1 MKIINK
7 KHIGFLFTVASL
19 LTACNKDFLERP
31 PLNQVSE
38 ATFWNRAE
46 DVSQAVNGVYS
57 QLGGVAIHDEGAT
70 DNAHA
75 QYPWESYA
83 TQLSAGSLT
92 TNVGGDW
99 DFAAI
104 RRCNYFLENV
114 DRAAAVVD
122 GTLLNRF
129 KAEVR
134 FLRVYF
140 YANLVNKYGDVPLL
154 TQTLAI
160 DEINVP
166 RTAKAQVVD
175 FMLTELEEIAP
186 LLPERYSGGTDN
198 QSGRITRGAALT
210 LQARIN
216 LYEGNWAAAATAAQ
230 RVMALG
236 YTLFTLSSENELDRL
251 DNYAAWVD
259 FTNETDSLNFKMGMR
274 SYEGLFHQVNEGN
287 AEVILDRQYIVQVD
301 ANLMN
306 TFLPAGD
313 MNGWSSVTPT
323 QSLVDAYDHYRTGM
337 PIVPVDRAQRA
348 AWYSS
353 QSPLFRNEYRNR
365 DPRFYATILFNGAPW
380 NFFRDNFVF
389 QWTPGASNMSQTGYN
404 FRKLVDPAAFR
415 ANPVVDNHANGILMR
430 YAEVLLTYAE
440 AANEAN
446 GPAAAIYDALDLIRR
461 RAGMPVVNRSVYN
474 SQQALRTFIRNER
487 RVELA
492 LEGHRYMDIRRWR
505 IARQVMVDIYDLNNS
520 VAQARTWHDRFYL
533 LPVPQSQ
540 IDLAQGV
547 LTQNSGY

>member
-1 MKIINK
+1 MKIISK
-7 KHIGFLFTVASL
+7 KHIGILFAVASL
-19 LTACNKDFLERP
+19 LAACNKDFLERP

-57 QLGGVAIHDEGAT
+57 QLGGVSIHDEGAT

-75 QYPWESYA
+75 QYPWESFA

-92 TNVGGDW
+92 TNAGGNW
-99 DFAAI
+99 GFGAI

-114 DRAAAVVD
+114 DRAAAVID
-122 GTLLNRF
+122 ATLLNRF
-129 KAEVR
+129 SAEVR

-140 YANLVNKYGDVPLL
+140 YADLVNKYGDVPLL
-154 TQTLAI
+154 TRTLAI

-166 RTAKAQVVD
+166 RTPRAEVVD
-175 FMLTELEEIAP
+175 FMLTELEEVAT
-186 LLPERYSGGTDN
+186 LLPERYTGGTDN
-198 QSGRITRGAALT
+198 QPGRITRGAALA
-210 LQARIN
+210 LIARIN
-216 LYEGNWAAAATAAQ
+216 LYDGNWAGAAAAAQ

-236 YTLFTLSSENELDRL
+236 YTLFTLSSESELDRP
-251 DNYAAWVD
+251 DDYAAWVD
-259 FTNETDSLNFKMGMR
+259 FANEADSINFKMGLR

-287 AEVILDRQYIVQVD
+287 GEVILDRQYIVQVD
-301 ANLMN
+301 ANLVN

-323 QSLVDAYDHYRTGM
+323 QSLVDAYDSYGTGM
-337 PIVPVDRAQRA
+337 PIVPVSREQRA
-348 AWYSS
+348 TWYGS

-389 QWTPGASNMSQTGYN
+389 SWVPGASNMSQTGYN

-415 ANPVVDNHANGILMR
+415 ANPVVDNHANSILIR
-430 YAEVLLTYAE
+430 YAEILLTYAE

-446 GPAAAIYDALDLIRR
+446 GPTAAVYDALDLIRR
-461 RAGMPVVNRSVYN
+461 RAGMPVVNRAVYN
-474 SQQALRTFIRNER
+474 SQQTLRSFIRNER

-505 IARQVMVDIYDLNNS
+505 IAPQVMVDIYDLNNS
-520 VAQARTWHDRFYL
+520 VAQARTWNDRFYL
-533 LPVPQSQ
+533 LPVPQNQ
-540 IDLAQGV
+540 IDLAGGA
-547 LTQNSGY
+547 LTQNPGY